1 VADRAALPQVIPEA
15 PPVDSAR
22 PLLRRLVVLAGS
34 TGALG
39 EALAG
44 RLAGAGASLLLV
56 ARDKARLEAQCA
68 RLEAEAL
75 PSGGGRAVVAVCDVA
90 NRGAVRDAVVAAE
103 RDTGLTAWGLVTC
116 VGALRGLE
124 PVCLQ
129 TQAAEWGQA
138 IDAACGGLVSATAAV
153 VPSLASASARGGHL
167 VCFGGDG
174 TERGGAALQSTFVA
188 AWAKGLEQEVS
199 QLGVKVSLINV
210 ERDADSAK
218 VNTDAMAENAMA
230 ALAPGMTRVAS
241 TE

>member
-1 VADRAALPQVIPEA
+1 M
-15 PPVDSAR
+15 
-22 PLLRRLVVLAGS
+22 
-34 TGALG
+34 
-39 EALAG
+39 
-44 RLAGAGASLLLV
+44 
-56 ARDKARLEAQCA
+56 
-68 RLEAEAL
+68 
-75 PSGGGRAVVAVCDVA
+75 
-90 NRGAVRDAVVAAE
+90 
-103 RDTGLTAWGLVTC
+103 
-116 VGALRGLE
+116 
-124 PVCLQ
+124 
-129 TQAAEWGQA
+129 
-138 IDAACGGLVSATAAV
+138 SATAAV

-230 ALAPGMTRVAS
+230 ALAPSMTRVAS